1 MTLNVQ
7 DHSPHIAIITMENQ
21 AKRNALSRSDLRDLR
36 DLWLRLQ
43 DGPYRCIILTGSGEQ
58 SFSAGAD
65 LSGDLSAGPE
75 LSKMIHQG
83 LLKYGVY
90 RKPIIAAVNGDCAG
104 GGVEL
109 LLSTDIRAAAPEA
122 RFGLPEV
129 RWGVYPFG
137 GAALRLRQQIGHVH
151 AMELILGGQLIDATK
166 AAHIGLI
173 NQVLPRVE
181 LMPWA
186 ISMAERISANS
197 PMAVQAVK
205 EQITAT
211 DHELNYPREELEQVL
226 GDRVRASPDF
236 AEGIAAF
243 QEKRSA
249 NYK

>member
-21 AKRNALSRSDLRDLR
+21 AKRNALSRSDLHDLG

>member
-1 MTLNVQ
+1 
-7 DHSPHIAIITMENQ
+7 
-21 AKRNALSRSDLRDLR
+21 
-36 DLWLRLQ
+36 
-43 DGPYRCIILTGSGEQ
+43 
-58 SFSAGAD
+58 
-65 LSGDLSAGPE
+65 
-75 LSKMIHQG
+75 MIHKG

-109 LLSTDIRAAAPEA
+109 LLSTDIRIAAPEA

-129 RWGVYPFG
+129 KWGVYPFG

-151 AMELILGGQLIDATK
+151 AMELILAGELIDAAE
-166 AAHIGLI
+166 AARIGLI
-173 NQVLPRVE
+173 NRVLPRIE

-186 ISMAERISANS
+186 ISMAEKISANS

-211 DHELNYPREELEQVL
+211 DHELNYPREDLEQVL
-226 GDRVRASPDF
+226 GDRVRASSDF
-236 AEGIAAF
+236 SEGVVAF

-249 NYK
+249 KFK

>member
-1 MTLNVQ
+1 MTLHVR
-7 DHSPHIAIITMENQ
+7 DHGRHIAIITMDNQ
-21 AKRNALSRSDLRDLR
+21 AKRNALSRDDLQELGE
-36 DLWLRLQ
+36 LWLRLQ
-43 DGPYRCIILTGSGEQ
+43 DGPHRCLILTGAGEQ
-58 SFSAGAD
+58 SFCAGAD

-75 LSKMIHQG
+75 LSRIIHKG
-83 LLKYGVY
+83 LLKYGAY

-151 AMELILGGQLIDATK
+151 AMELILTGQLIDAEE
-166 AAHIGLI
+166 AARIALI
-173 NQVLPRVE
+173 NRVLPQSE

-186 ISMAERISANS
+186 IRTAEAIAANS

-205 EQITAT
+205 EQISAT
-211 DHELNYPREELEQVL
+211 DDAVNRPREEMEQVL

-236 AEGIAAF
+236 AEGVAAF
-243 QEKRSA
+243 QEKRRA
-249 NYK
+249 EY

>member
-7 DHSPHIAIITMENQ
+7 DHSPHIAIITMDNQ

-43 DGPYRCIILTGSGEQ
+43 DGPYRCIILTGAGEQ

-122 RFGLPEV
+122 GMWQTCLPLLWCYRTLNQRTHTHTYSTQGSERLFIV
-129 RWGVYPFG
+129 QLRWY
-137 GAALRLRQQIGHVH
+137 
-151 AMELILGGQLIDATK
+151 
-166 AAHIGLI
+166 
-173 NQVLPRVE
+173 
-181 LMPWA
+181 
-186 ISMAERISANS
+186 
-197 PMAVQAVK
+197 
-205 EQITAT
+205 
-211 DHELNYPREELEQVL
+211 Y
-226 GDRVRASPDF
+226 
-236 AEGIAAF
+236 
-243 QEKRSA
+243 
-249 NYK
+249 

>member
-1 MTLNVQ
+1 MTLTVQ
-7 DHSPHIAIITMENQ
+7 DHSRYIAIITMDNQ
-21 AKRNALSRSDLRDLR
+21 AKSNALSRTDLRELGE
-36 DLWLRLQ
+36 LWLRLQ
-43 DGPYRCIILTGSGEQ
+43 DGPYRSIILTGAGEK
-58 SFSAGAD
+58 SFCAGAD

-109 LLSTDIRAAAPEA
+109 LLSTDIRATAPEA

-151 AMELILGGQLIDATK
+151 AMELILAGRLIDATK
-166 AAHIGLI
+166 AARIGLV
-173 NQVLPRVE
+173 NQVLPRAE

-186 ISMAERISANS
+186 IKMAERIAANS
-197 PMAVQAVK
+197 PIAVQAVK
-205 EQITAT
+205 EQISAT
-211 DHELNYPREELEQVL
+211 DHELNYSREKLEQAL

-236 AEGIAAF
+236 AEGVAAF
-243 QEKRSA
+243 QERRSA
-249 NYK
+249 NYD

>member
-7 DHSPHIAIITMENQ
+7 DHSSHIAIITMDNQ
-21 AKRNALSRSDLRDLR
+21 AKRNALSRSDLRALG